1 MTTTLA
7 LLHKQIKDSL
17 CNFQALMVMLIY
29 PLVAF
34 VMITA
39 LGSEDG
45 MSGMFVTMFA
55 TMHASFAPLVTAS
68 NILSEEKEK
77 GTLRA
82 LIMTGVSRRQYLM
95 SVSLFVVS
103 VTLLTGSAFLVMDA
117 FTREHIAAFAAAML
131 CGAVLS
137 TLAGLCVGIVSRN
150 VSAANGMAVP
160 IGLVTALLPMLARF
174 NESLDCA
181 ARYLYSGQIS
191 RVLDGGE
198 LTGEFAAIMAA
209 YAVLLTALLA
219 FLFKKKGLE

>member
-7 LLHKQIKDSL
+7 LLRKQIKDSL
-17 CNFQALMVMLIY
+17 CNFPALMVMLIY
-29 PLVAF
+29 PVVAF

-45 MSGMFVTMFA
+45 ISGMFVTMFA

-82 LIMTGVSRRQYLM
+82 LIMTGVSRRQYLV
-95 SVSLFVVS
+95 SQSLFVVS
-103 VTLLTGSAFLVMDA
+103 VTLLTGSTFLVMDTFA
-117 FTREHIAAFAAAML
+117 RGHAAAFAAAML

-137 TLAGLCVGIVSRN
+137 TLAGLCVGMTSRN
-150 VSAANGMAVP
+150 VSASNGIAVP
-160 IGLVTALLPMLARF
+160 IGLISALLPMLARF
-174 NESLDCA
+174 NESLDRA

-191 RVLDGGE
+191 RVLDSGE
-198 LTGEFAAIMAA
+198 LSGEFAAVMAV
-209 YAVLLTALLA
+209 YAVLLTGLTA
-219 FLFKKKGLE
+219 FLFKTESR

>member
-7 LLHKQIKDSL
+7 LLRKQIKDSL

-82 LIMTGVSRRQYLM
+82 LIMTGVSRQQYLM
-95 SVSLFVVS
+95 SESLFVVS
-103 VTLLTGSAFLVMDA
+103 VTLLTGSAFLAMDA
-117 FTREHIAAFAAAML
+117 FTRDRAAAFAAAML

-174 NESLDCA
+174 NESLHRA

-198 LTGEFAAIMAA
+198 LTGEFAAVMAA

>member
-7 LLHKQIKDSL
+7 LLRKQIKDSL

>member
-174 NESLDCA
+174 NESLDRA
-181 ARYLYSGQIS
+181 ARYLYSRQIS

-209 YAVLLTALLA
+209 YAVLLTVLLA

>member
-181 ARYLYSGQIS
+181 ALYLYSGQIS
-191 RVLDGGE
+191 RVLDSGE
-198 LTGEFAAIMAA
+198 LSGEFAAVMAV
-209 YAVLLTALLA
+209 YAVLLTGLTA
-219 FLFKKKGLE
+219 FLFKTESR

>member
-174 NESLDCA
+174 NESLDRA

-209 YAVLLTALLA
+209 YAVLLTVLLA